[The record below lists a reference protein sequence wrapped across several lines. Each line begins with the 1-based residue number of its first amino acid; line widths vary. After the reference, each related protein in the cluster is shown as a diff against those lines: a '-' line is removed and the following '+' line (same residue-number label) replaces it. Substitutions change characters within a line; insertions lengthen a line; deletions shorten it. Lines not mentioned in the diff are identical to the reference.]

1 MVTSGA
7 WRSSRYMSTS
17 ASFRGP
23 IRALLLGL
31 PRQQHILAPKNA
43 PKALGLTVVPRG
55 DGGIPR
61 TSDVQNAAHAL

>member
-1 MVTSGA
+1 
-7 WRSSRYMSTS
+7 MSTS
-17 ASFRGP
+17 ASFRGASGRYFWGSRDNSTP
-23 IRALLLGL
+23 SR
-31 PRQQHILAPKNA
+31 PKNA